1 MATTV
6 SDNRSLGELF
16 SELSTQTSTLI
27 RKEVELARHEMTRS
41 VAEVAR
47 NSALIAAG
55 GVIAYAGALVVLIGL
70 AWALVEAG
78 LPTWL
83 GFVLVGA
90 LTLATG
96 AATALW
102 ARQRLNNVSV
112 VPERTVETIRE
123 DVEWAREQTE

>member
-6 SDNRSLGELF
+6 NDNRSLGELF
-16 SELSTQTSTLI
+16 SELSAQTSTLV

-47 NSALIAAG
+47 NSALIVAG

-78 LPTWL
+78 LPRWL
-83 GFVLVGA
+83 GFVLVGG
-90 LTLATG
+90 LTLAIG

-102 ARQRLNNVSV
+102 ARERLNKVSV

-123 DVEWAREQTE
+123 DVEWAKEQTE